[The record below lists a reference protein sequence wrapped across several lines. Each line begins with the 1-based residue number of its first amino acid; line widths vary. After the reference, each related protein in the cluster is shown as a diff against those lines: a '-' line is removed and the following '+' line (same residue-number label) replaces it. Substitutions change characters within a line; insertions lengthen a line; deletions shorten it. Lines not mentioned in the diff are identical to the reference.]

1 MSLVWSTHTA
11 AYGDEFDRLIAP
23 LTRDEFLNTHWG
35 KSFAHLN
42 GAGGRFASILSW
54 DQLNAMLEYQ
64 RLGPQQIELV
74 HDGKPVDRTRFFE
87 FPAGRAPRLKS
98 AGLVSALSEG
108 ATLVVDNVDAL
119 VPSVRQVAEA
129 VEHVLRTTTSVNL
142 YAGWRAL
149 KGFDLH
155 WDGQDT
161 LILQVS
167 GRKQWKVYRPTR
179 EHPLEHDAET
189 APAPAAPP
197 VWDGVLED
205 GDALYLPRGWWHVA
219 TPLNEPSLHLT
230 VTMVPAN
237 GLDLARWVAERLKRH
252 AEVRRN
258 VPHLSAAEER
268 LAYARRLRDLFTAEW
283 TDDVVDRFL
292 EEWQSRIPL
301 RPVVRLPMA
310 PIDQSAPIALDTR
323 VRLAAA
329 RHLIFEEPHGDGPRY
344 FHACGVRFESAPDL
358 VPALAMLS
366 GTDSHAVRELVDRV
380 GDAAGARL
388 LTLLTALA
396 MVGAIW
402 TTRR

>member
-11 AYGDEFDRLIAP
+11 DYGDQFDRLIAP

-42 GAGGRFASILSW
+42 GPGGRFASILSW
-54 DQLNAMLEYQ
+54 DQLNSMLEYQ
-64 RLGPQQIELV
+64 RLGPQQIDLV
-74 HDGKPVDRTRFFE
+74 HDGKPVDRKRFLE

-119 VPSVRQVAEA
+119 VPSVRQIAEA

-142 YAGWRAL
+142 YAGWRAQ

-155 WDGQDT
+155 WDAQDT
-161 LILQVS
+161 LILQAS

-179 EHPLEHDAET
+179 EHPLEPDAET
-189 APAPAAPP
+189 APAPTAAP

-237 GLDLARWVAERLKRH
+237 GLDLARWMAERLKRH
-252 AEVRRN
+252 TEVRQN
-258 VPHLSAAEER
+258 VPHLATGDER
-268 LAYARRLRDLFTAEW
+268 RAYARRLRDLVAAEW

-292 EEWQSRIPL
+292 EEWQSQIPL
-301 RPVVRLPMA
+301 RPVVHLPKS

-323 VRLAAA
+323 VRLATA

-344 FHACGVRFESAPDL
+344 FHACGVRFECAPDL

-366 GTDSHAVRELVDRV
+366 GTDSHAVSELIDRV
-380 GDAAGARL
+380 GDAAGTKL

-402 TTRR
+402 TARH